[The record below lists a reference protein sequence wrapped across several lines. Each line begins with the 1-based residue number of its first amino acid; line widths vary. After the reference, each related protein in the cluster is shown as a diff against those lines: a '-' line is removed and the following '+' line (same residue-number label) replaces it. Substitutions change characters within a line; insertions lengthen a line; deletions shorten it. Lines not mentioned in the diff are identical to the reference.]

1 VRYVFT
7 PAAQQELIDAVGW
20 YLGEGGT
27 VTAERFESPVYRS
40 VRLLARMPRLGPSV
54 YRRFRLWSVK
64 DFPYTLVYRIE
75 ADRIS
80 VIALAHQS
88 RAPGHWRK
96 R

>member
-1 VRYVFT
+1 MRYVFT
-7 PAAQQELIDAVGW
+7 PAAQQELIDAVRW

-27 VTAERFESPVYRS
+27 VTAERFESAVYHA
-40 VRLLARMPRLGPSV
+40 VRLLARMPRLGASV

-75 ADRIS
+75 AEGIS

-88 RAPGHWRK
+88 RAPGYWRK